1 MKGKLAVLA
10 AATFSVVA
18 VSVAPAGAASSYG
31 PGSYQTGPI
40 RRPGRSRSSSATPV
54 RPPP

>member
-18 VSVAPAGAASSYG
+18 VSVAPAGAAASYG
-31 PGSYQTGPI
+31 PGTYKVGPSNADPSAYQKPI
-40 RRPGRSRSSSATPV
+40 RRRGR
-54 RPPP
+54 